1 MAIIR
6 EVFQRAGREL
16 DATSEQ
22 QMAQWH
28 ERNEQGRF
36 GSHEYSLEEFGLND
50 AMIEEAF
57 ADYIR
62 RFIER

>member
-1 MAIIR
+1 
-6 EVFQRAGREL
+6 
-16 DATSEQ
+16 
-22 QMAQWH
+22 MAQWH